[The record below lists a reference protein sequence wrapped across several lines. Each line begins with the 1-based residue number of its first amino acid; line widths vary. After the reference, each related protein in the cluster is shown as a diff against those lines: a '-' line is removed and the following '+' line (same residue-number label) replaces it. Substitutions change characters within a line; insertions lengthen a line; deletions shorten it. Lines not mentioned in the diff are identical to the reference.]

1 MTYDHGPTP
10 VTGDSHKTLTII
22 IYVLS
27 LAGFVTGGITSII
40 ALVIGLVKKN
50 DVRGTI
56 YESHFEFANW
66 TNIWMIVAE
75 GRGFFKLRPLQI
87 FVTLL
92 MLVLIGFVVLP
103 IALVLLAVWYGVRLI
118 LGLIKLMDNRPVD
131 NPRGVLF

>member
-1 MTYDHGPTP
+1 MTYDPGPAP
-10 VTGDSHKTLTII
+10 VTGDNHKTLTII

-66 TNIWMIVAE
+66 TNIWMLVAGIAIWIV
-75 GRGFFKLRPLQI
+75 G
-87 FVTLL
+87 TLL

-131 NPRGVLF
+131 NPRGFLF

>member
-1 MTYDHGPTP
+1 MTYDPGPAP
-10 VTGDSHKTLTII
+10 VTTDNHKTLAII

-66 TNIWMIVAE
+66 TNIWMLVAGIAIWIV
-75 GRGFFKLRPLQI
+75 G
-87 FVTLL
+87 TLL
-92 MLVLIGFVVLP
+92 MLVLIGFIVLP

-131 NPRGVLF
+131 NPRGYLF

>member
-1 MTYDHGPTP
+1 MTYDPGPTP
-10 VTGDSHKTLTII
+10 VTGDNHKTLTII

-66 TNIWMIVAE
+66 TNIWMLVAGIAIWIV
-75 GRGFFKLRPLQI
+75 G
-87 FVTLL
+87 TLL
-92 MLVLIGFVVLP
+92 MLVLIGFIVLP

-131 NPRGVLF
+131 NPRGFLF

>member
-1 MTYDHGPTP
+1 MTYDPGPFP
-10 VTGDSHKTLTII
+10 VSTDNHKTLAII

-66 TNIWMIVAE
+66 TNIWMLVAGIAIWIV
-75 GRGFFKLRPLQI
+75 G
-87 FVTLL
+87 TLL
-92 MLVLIGFVVLP
+92 MLVLIGFIVLP

-131 NPRGVLF
+131 NPRGFLF

>member
-1 MTYDHGPTP
+1 MTYDPGPTP

-66 TNIWMIVAE
+66 TNIWMIVA
-75 GRGFFKLRPLQI
+75 GIAIWIVG
-87 FVTLL
+87 TLL

-131 NPRGVLF
+131 NPRGFLF

>member
-66 TNIWMIVAE
+66 TNIWMIVA
-75 GRGFFKLRPLQI
+75 GIAIWIVG
-87 FVTLL
+87 TLL

-131 NPRGVLF
+131 NPRGFLF

>member
-1 MTYDHGPTP
+1 MTYDPGPAP
-10 VTGDSHKTLTII
+10 VTGDNHKTLTII

-66 TNIWMIVAE
+66 TNIWMIVA
-75 GRGFFKLRPLQI
+75 GIAIWIVG
-87 FVTLL
+87 TLL

-131 NPRGVLF
+131 NPRGFLF